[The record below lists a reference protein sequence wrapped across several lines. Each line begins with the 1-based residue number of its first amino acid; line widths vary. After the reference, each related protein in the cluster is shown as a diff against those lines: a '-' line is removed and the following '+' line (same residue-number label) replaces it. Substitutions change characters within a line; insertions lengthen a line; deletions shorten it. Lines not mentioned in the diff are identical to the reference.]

1 MPTFPL
7 LCLAAQYSERVY
19 TRPAGQ
25 EKEAHVEADWKTGT
39 KAMVIKSVPMD
50 DMNTIVFAIRG
61 TQTFMDWAVNL
72 NSAPASPDGFLVCA
86 SLPPFQSLAWTL
98 V

>member
-1 MPTFPL
+1 MPTYPL

-25 EKEAHVEADWKTGT
+25 ERDTHVDADWKMGT

-61 TQTFMDWAVNL
+61 SQTFMDWAVNL
-72 NSAPASPDGFLVCA
+72 NSAPAAPNGFLV
-86 SLPPFQSLAWTL
+86 SSTTL
-98 V
+98 TRGLNPDSI

>member
-1 MPTFPL
+1 M
-7 LCLAAQYSERVY
+7 
-19 TRPAGQ
+19 
-25 EKEAHVEADWKTGT
+25 GT

-72 NSAPASPDGFLVCA
+72 RSAPVAPDGFLVRG
-86 SLPPFQSLAWTL
+86 S
-98 V
+98 